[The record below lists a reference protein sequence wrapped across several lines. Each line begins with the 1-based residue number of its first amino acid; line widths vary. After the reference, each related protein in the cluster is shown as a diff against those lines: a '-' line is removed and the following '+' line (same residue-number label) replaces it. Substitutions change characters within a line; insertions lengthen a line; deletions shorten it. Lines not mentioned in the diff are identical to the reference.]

1 MHLSSGTH
9 TGLRTVLRSRT
20 GLGAVARVASTLR
33 VVAGPGIVAWI
44 SWMLWSSHLTM
55 VSLTLEIL
63 LDMLRLREILS
74 YPKPVDDHTAHHR
87 RSVVGLGIP
96 ADARHS

>member
-9 TGLRTVLRSRT
+9 AGLRTVLRSRT

-33 VVAGPGIVAWI
+33 VVAGPGIVVWI

-63 LDMLRLREILS
+63 LDMLHLREILS
-74 YPKPVDDHTAHHR
+74 YPKPVDDHTAHQR
-87 RSVVGLGIP
+87 
-96 ADARHS
+96 